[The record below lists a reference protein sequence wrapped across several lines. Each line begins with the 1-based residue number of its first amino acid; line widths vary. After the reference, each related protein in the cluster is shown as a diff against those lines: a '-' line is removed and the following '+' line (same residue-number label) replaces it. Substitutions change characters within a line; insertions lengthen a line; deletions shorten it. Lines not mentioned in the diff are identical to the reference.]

1 MHHLIEKLFSKRGI
15 KDFDELDNTPM
26 SDGSPTERQTFEQWN
41 SILSRNADA
50 TLEDVKKFC
59 QSQIDVIEMRWR
71 DLNIEQSKKSEWIP
85 YHTTYKLILLATEAP
100 RSERELL
107 EKTLTQLITQ

>member
-1 MHHLIEKLFSKRGI
+1 MHSLIQRLFQKRGI
-15 KDFDELDNTPM
+15 KDFDELDDTPM

-71 DLNIEQSKKSEWIP
+71 DLNIEQKKKAELIP
-85 YHTTYKLILLATEAP
+85 YFAVYRMLLQTIDSPQSMRKSLEIQIQ
-100 RSERELL
+100 ELL
-107 EKTLTQLITQ
+107 K